1 VGGRE
6 RRAKEGQL
14 CEHVATASTWAR
26 LWPVDSGVVVEE
38 LALHWLA
45 SSSMP
50 RLTMGDGK
58 RPTHKTSVT
67 LVEKM
72 LEAMVN
78 KRRRIKKSN
87 CRKIRDLTWK
97 TLQCEG

>member
-1 VGGRE
+1 MGGRE

-58 RPTHKTSVT
+58 TSVT

-72 LEAMVN
+72 LEGMVN
-78 KRRRIKKSN
+78 KRRRTKKSN

-97 TLQCEG
+97 ILQCEG